1 MSSIFC
7 KRFNIEERD
16 IDMLKKLK
24 KKRRKQLLALA
35 SASGIALSGI
45 SIDSAIA
52 ADSPSQRVTES
63 SKQNNHKNVQQEVT
77 PKLVGETSIDA
88 VVAVMTLKEKASL
101 VVGGNKEE
109 LTSGNGEIIGTQAT
123 KVPGAAG
130 QTQAIPRLGIPSIV
144 FADGAMGVK
153 LDPTRPND
161 NHTYYTTKFPSPS
174 VLASTWDTELV
185 KEVGEAEAR
194 ELKAYGIDLFLA
206 PGMNSQSYL
215 LNRRNYEYFSE
226 DPVVTG
232 KMAAAFVKGVQGNGV
247 GATIKHFAAFNQR
260 TNLNVDAI
268 VSQRALREIY
278 LKGFEMTVKEAKPW
292 AVMDSY
298 NKINGTNA
306 TENKELLT
314 SVLRKDFGFSGFTM
328 TDWETGERDRVK
340 QMNAGTNLLMPG
352 TATTAQQIIDAVES
366 GALDEKV
373 LDRNIKE
380 ILRIVVKTP
389 SFKGEQPSNNPDLD
403 ASAKVA
409 RKAAANAMVLLKN
422 ASNTLPITNHVSA
435 SIFGTPQIET
445 LTGGRGSSTVYTE
458 PGRIIGIPDG
468 LRNAGFELN
477 EGLINEYREYVLR
490 LRSQEQ
496 YKGTPGAFG
505 TLGPK
510 LPEMDITEDAIAAAE
525 NTDVGIIVVSPAFGV
540 PAIDRAKEDFY
551 LSETQQEMIDKVS
564 AAYHAKGKKVIVIL
578 NAEGPLE
585 VESWKDKVDGILL
598 SWQPGQEIGN
608 AVADVLTGKVN
619 PSGKLP
625 HTFPKDYEDLPYA
638 DTYPGTGEKYVY
650 KEDIYVGYRY
660 NTTFHVKPSYEF
672 GYGLSYTTFDYSN
685 IRATNNGNFKDK
697 ITVHATIKNT
707 GDVAGREAVQVYV
720 SAPDGK
726 LEKPEVELK
735 AFTKTKE
742 LNPGEKEN
750 VKFELNA
757 KDIASF
763 DEDLSAWVVEKGVY
777 KVKVGA
783 SSTNIK
789 GTATFKV
796 DKDIIVE
803 RVNDVLAPQIEF
815 DRLSK
820 FN

>member
-1 MSSIFC
+1 
-7 KRFNIEERD
+7 
-16 IDMLKKLK
+16 MLKESK
-24 KKRRKQLLALA
+24 KKRRKKLLVLPL
-35 SASGIALSGI
+35 ASGIVLSGI
-45 SIDSAIA
+45 NADFVKA
-52 ADSPSQRVTES
+52 ANNPSQTVTES
-63 SKQNNHKNVQQEVT
+63 SKQSNHKSRQQTAT
-77 PKLVGETSIDA
+77 PKLVDEASINV
-88 VVAVMTLKEKASL
+88 VVAAMTLKEKASL

-109 LTSGNGEIIGTQAT
+109 VTSGNGEIIGTQAT

-144 FADGAMGVK
+144 FADGAVGVK
-153 LDPTRPND
+153 LDSTRPND
-161 NHTYYTTKFPSPS
+161 NHKYYATKFPSPS

-185 KEVGEAEAR
+185 KEVGEAEAK

-206 PGMNSQSYL
+206 PGMNNQSYL

-232 KMAAAFVKGVQGNGV
+232 KMATAFVKGVQGNGV

-260 TNLNVDAI
+260 TNLNVNAI

-292 AVMDSY
+292 AVMNSY
-298 NKINGTNA
+298 NKINGTYA
-306 TENKELLT
+306 TENKELLRN
-314 SVLRKDFGFSGFTM
+314 VLREEFGFKGFTM
-328 TDWETGERDRVK
+328 TDWETGERDRIK

-352 TATTAQQIIDAVES
+352 TATTSQQIIDAVQS
-366 GALDEKV
+366 GALNEKV
-373 LDRNIKE
+373 LDRNVKE
-380 ILRIVVKTP
+380 LLQVIVKTP
-389 SFKGEQPSNNPDLD
+389 SFKGEQPLNNPDLNEN
-403 ASAKVA
+403 AKVV

-422 ASNTLPITNHVSA
+422 KSSTLPITKPASA

-477 EGLINEYREYVLR
+477 EGLINKYKEYVAK
-490 LRSQEQ
+490 LRSQDQ
-496 YKGTPGAFG
+496 YKGTSGDFG

-525 NTDVGIIVVSPAFGV
+525 NTDVGIIVLSPAFGI

-551 LSETQQEMIDKVS
+551 LSKTQQEMINKVS
-564 AAYHAKGKKVIVIL
+564 TAYHTKDKKVIAIL
-578 NAEGPLE
+578 NTEGPLE

-608 AVADVLTGKVN
+608 AVADVITGKVN

-625 HTFPKDYEDLPYA
+625 HTFPKDYKDLTYA
-638 DTYPGTGEKYVY
+638 DTFPGTGENYVY
-650 KEDIYVGYRY
+650 KEGIYVGYRY
-660 NTTFHVKPSYEF
+660 NTTFKVKPSYEF
-672 GYGLSYTTFDYSN
+672 GYGLSYTDFDYSN
-685 IRATNNGNFKDK
+685 IRVTHNRHFKGK
-697 ITVHATIKNT
+697 LGVHTTIKNT
-707 GDVAGREAVQVYV
+707 GNVAGKEVVQVYV

-726 LEKPEVELK
+726 LEKPELELR

-742 LNPGEKEN
+742 LKPGKKEN
-750 VKFELNA
+750 VKFELDA
-757 KDIASF
+757 KDLASF
-763 DEDLSAWVVEKGVY
+763 DENLSAWVVEKGTY
-777 KVKVGA
+777 KVKIGA
-783 SSTNIK
+783 SSANIK

-803 RVNDVLAPQIEF
+803 RVSDVLEPQIKF

>member
-1 MSSIFC
+1 
-7 KRFNIEERD
+7 
-16 IDMLKKLK
+16 MLKN
-24 KKRRKQLLALA
+24 KRRKKLFIMSL
-35 SASGIALSGI
+35 ASGIALLGI
-45 SIDSAIA
+45 SINFAIE
-52 ADSPSQRVTES
+52 ADSSSQRRKDS
-63 SKQNNHKNVQQEVT
+63 SPQNNHASMQKEKT
-77 PKLVGETSIDA
+77 PKLVDEASIDA
-88 VVAVMTLKEKASL
+88 VVAAMTLKEKASL

-109 LTSGNGEIIGTQAT
+109 LTSGNGEIVGTQAT

-130 QTQAIPRLGIPSIV
+130 QTQDIPRLGIPSIV
-144 FADGAMGVK
+144 FSDGAMGVK

-161 NHTYYTTKFPSPS
+161 SHTYYTTKFPSPS
-174 VLASTWDTELV
+174 VLASSWDTELV
-185 KEVGEAEAR
+185 KEVGKAEGR

-206 PGMNSQSYL
+206 PGMNIQSYL

-232 KMAAAFVKGVQGNGV
+232 KMASAFVKGIQGNGV
-247 GATIKHFAAFNQR
+247 GSTIKHFAAFNQR
-260 TNLNVDAI
+260 TNLNVNAI

-278 LKGFEMTVKEAKPW
+278 LKGFEMTIEESNPW
-292 AVMDSY
+292 AIMSSY

-314 SVLRKDFGFSGFTM
+314 SVLREEFGFNGFTM
-328 TDWETGERDRVK
+328 TDWETGERERAK

-352 TATTAQQIIDAVES
+352 TATTTKQIIDAVET

-380 ILRIVVKTP
+380 LLRIVVKTP
-389 SFKGEQPSNNPDLD
+389 GFKGKQPSNHPNLD
-403 ASAKVA
+403 ASAKIA
-409 RKAAANAMVLLKN
+409 RKSAADAMVLLKN
-422 ASNTLPITNHVSA
+422 TSNTLPIEKNVNI

-477 EGLINEYREYVLR
+477 EGLINKYKEYVSR

-496 YKGTPGAFG
+496 YKGTPGDFG

-510 LPEMDITEDAIAAAE
+510 LPEMDITEDAIAASE
-525 NTDVGIIVVSPAFGV
+525 NTDVGIIVVAPAFGN

-551 LSETQQEMIDKVS
+551 LSETQQKMIDKVS
-564 AAYHAKGKKVIVIL
+564 DAYHAKGKQVIAIL
-578 NAEGPLE
+578 NTEGPLE

-625 HTFPKDYEDLPYA
+625 HTFPKDYRDLPYA
-638 DTYPGTGEKYVY
+638 DTYPGTGEKYIY

-672 GYGLSYTTFDYSN
+672 GYGLSYTDFDYSN
-685 IRATNNGNFKDK
+685 IRVTNKAKFKDK
-697 ITVHATIKNT
+697 ITVYATIKNT
-707 GDVAGREAVQVYV
+707 GNVTGREAVQVYV
-720 SAPDGK
+720 SSPDGK
-726 LEKPEVELK
+726 LEKPEIELK
-735 AFTKTKE
+735 SFTKTKE
-742 LNPGEKEN
+742 LKPGKKEN

-763 DEDLSAWVVEKGVY
+763 DEDLSAWVVEKGIY
-777 KVKVGA
+777 KIKVGA

-789 GTATFKV
+789 GTDTFKV
-796 DKDIIVE
+796 DKNIVVE
-803 RVNDVLAPQIEF
+803 RVSDVLEPQIKF

-820 FN
+820 FK